1 MAKDSRLTAIEQDR
15 DEQLNEID
23 QKFGEMVSNSDQYYN
38 QQIEASQKAAEQQQ
52 QIQQEKTDFEIQQI
66 EQQKETAQ
74 QSYTKEQSGAYA
86 DWQKQSNRYGVNAE
100 QMAAAGL
107 SRTGFS
113 ESAQVSM
120 YNTYQNRVA
129 TARSAFTQAVTNY
142 DNAMTNARL
151 QNNALLAEIAAAA
164 LKEQA
169 ELSLQAFQYKNSLL
183 LQQESE
189 KRAWTGIFDTR
200 YAQMLDQINTERA
213 LAEQR
218 RQANLAHSRWEQ
230 EQAFAR
236 EQYEAQQAQQQ
247 AYLNALSGNTTNG
260 NTAAFMQSTLANIGS
275 YSDAVNAL
283 RSNGL
288 AGSVGGL
295 YTRQEYINH
304 GYAASMYD
312 QYLQAY
318 VANASAGRKQSE
330 WISQF
335 KNKGSST
342 THTSSSG
349 KTFGGSSGKF

>member
-1 MAKDSRLTAIEQDR
+1 MAKDSRLTGIEQDR

-38 QQIEASQKAAEQQQ
+38 QQIEASKENAAQQQ

-129 TARSAFTQAVTNY
+129 TARSAFSQAVTNY

-247 AYLNALSGNTTNG
+247 TYLNALYGDTTKANILDFTYKG
-260 NTAAFMQSTLANIGS
+260 NTASSMQSTISNIGS

-288 AGSVGGL
+288 SGSVGGL

-318 VANASAGRKQSE
+318 VANASVGRKQSA

-335 KNKGSST
+335 RIK
-342 THTSSSG
+342 
-349 KTFGGSSGKF
+349 

>member
-1 MAKDSRLTAIEQDR
+1 MAKDSRLTGIEQDR

-38 QQIEASQKAAEQQQ
+38 QQIEASKENAAQQQ
-52 QIQQEKTDFEIQQI
+52 QLQQEKTDFEIQQI

-129 TARSAFTQAVTNY
+129 TARSAFSQAVTNY

-213 LAEQR
+213 LAEQQ
-218 RQANLAHSRWEQ
+218 RQANLAHARWQQ
-230 EQAFAR
+230 EQQA
-236 EQYEAQQAQQQ
+236 AQEQQQ
-247 AYLNALSGNTTNG
+247 AVLEALYGKQNGSNAPIGAAAGAVGAAIGATSSITYPTYNWLWDMNDAKYILNQYGLSSRYGSLYTPTEWSKHG
-260 NTAAFMQSTLANIGS
+260 SKYGS
-275 YSDAVNAL
+275 YPAYLAQTLKKWGIPIDK
-283 RSNGL
+283 L
-288 AGSVGGL
+288 AG
-295 YTRQEYINH
+295 
-304 GYAASMYD
+304 
-312 QYLQAY
+312 
-318 VANASAGRKQSE
+318 
-330 WISQF
+330 
-335 KNKGSST
+335 
-342 THTSSSG
+342 
-349 KTFGGSSGKF
+349 